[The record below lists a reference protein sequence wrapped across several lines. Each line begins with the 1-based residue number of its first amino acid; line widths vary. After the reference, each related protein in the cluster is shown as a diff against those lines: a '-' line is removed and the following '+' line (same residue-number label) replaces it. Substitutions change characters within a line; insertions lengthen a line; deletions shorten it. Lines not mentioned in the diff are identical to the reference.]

1 MEQFSIFDE
10 LYETFKI
17 KNKIRLIELFAG
29 YGSQNLSLK
38 YIGADYESWKICEWA
53 IKSIQA
59 YKDIHY
65 TDCKDDYSKNL
76 TKEEIIDFLYKKGVS
91 QNYNEPMDYKQ
102 IARLSEDQL
111 RAIYNNIQITKNL
124 VNIQQVKG
132 NDLEISDTDKYTYL
146 LTYSFP
152 CQDLSMAGTRKLM
165 ARAKDGETSTR
176 SGMLWEVER
185 ILFECKELGNLPQV
199 LLMENVP
206 QVHGE
211 GAKEDF
217 VQWQLQLERL
227 GYKNYWQDLMA
238 TDYGIPQTR
247 NRCFMVS
254 ILGDYVY
261 NFPRPIPLKLKL
273 KDMLEDEV
281 DKKYFISEK
290 QIKDIE
296 SWNAYEKPLE
306 NMEKTDKTNISPT
319 LTTRSGAYAAGMIL
333 IKNNT
338 KKESPE
344 ATQEDVSVVEEKCI
358 GTYQFAK
365 SDKFMG
371 GKDRLQLGK
380 ETSDTIQT
388 SQKEAVVIG
397 NYMPSNHN
405 ASRIVD
411 PDYSAPTVMECHG
424 TVTTIQKDLRIRKL
438 MPIECFRLMGVRD
451 EDFWHCAK
459 NQTDSSLYHL
469 AGDSIV
475 VDVLEYIIKQ
485 ML

>member
-76 TKEEIIDFLYKKGVS
+76 TKEEIIDYLYKKGVS

-111 RAIYNNIQITKNL
+111 RTIYNNIQITKNL

-132 NDLEISDTDKYTYL
+132 SDLEIADTENYTYL

-152 CQDLSMAGTRKLM
+152 CQDLSLAGTRKLM

-217 VQWQLQLERL
+217 VQWQLQLEKL
-227 GYKNYWQDLMA
+227 GYKNYWQDLIA

-261 NFPRPIPLKLKL
+261 SFPKPIPLKLKL
-273 KDMLEDEV
+273 KDMLEDNADE
-281 DKKYFISEK
+281 KYFISEK

-296 SWNAYEKPLE
+296 SWSAYEKPLE
-306 NMEKTDKTNISPT
+306 NMEKVDKSNISPT

-333 IKNNT
+333 IKNAT
-338 KKESPE
+338 KKGYLEVEVGDGVDISARMETHRGTVQKGKDQTITTAGGNERGVVVEVNIDDTLKKELCNELIEKGKIKENDVIRHSYTKSRMSGETEKLQNWVLMVYRAKKFIKEGKTKDYILCSRENFKLWCDNLLNE
-344 ATQEDVSVVEEKCI
+344 ATEDEIQVYN
-358 GTYQFAK
+358 GTFE
-365 SDKFMG
+365 
-371 GKDRLQLGK
+371 L
-380 ETSDTIQT
+380 
-388 SQKEAVVIG
+388 
-397 NYMPSNHN
+397 
-405 ASRIVD
+405 
-411 PDYSAPTVMECHG
+411 
-424 TVTTIQKDLRIRKL
+424 
-438 MPIECFRLMGVRD
+438 
-451 EDFWHCAK
+451 
-459 NQTDSSLYHL
+459 
-469 AGDSIV
+469 
-475 VDVLEYIIKQ
+475 
-485 ML
+485 